1 MASRSTASVN
11 PAGVSPEDPGNN
23 KKLVRN
29 LGLFDVYS
37 ISTGAMFSS
46 GLFLLPGI
54 AAAATGNSVFL
65 AYFFAGFLILPA
77 MYCMAELA
85 TAMPKSGG
93 TYYFL
98 DRAMGPLVGTI
109 GGFGSWIAVV
119 FKAAFALVGM
129 GAYIS
134 LYLDL
139 PFTITAMLL
148 AIAFGVVNVVGAKE
162 TTQLQRVLVTTLVV
176 ILIGFTLLG
185 LVAASSGPEPL
196 LELNADYGA
205 FFLTGTVGFISTI
218 GLVFV
223 SYAGLT
229 KLTSVAEEIKDPDRN
244 IPLGMTLS
252 LLTATILY
260 TLGTFV
266 LIKVLEPAALAG
278 NEALGIEASLTPIA
292 DAGRVF
298 MGDWPLDL
306 GVILI
311 VVAAIAA
318 FASTGNAGI
327 MSASRYPY
335 AMAKDKLLPDRFGTL
350 GKFQTPTTAIFFT
363 VVVMIGVIAIFD
375 VAEVAKLASA
385 FQLLLFILVCV
396 AVIVMRE
403 SRIPTYKP
411 GFKTPL
417 YPWLPI
423 AGVLIGF
430 WLIIEMGVLAI
441 GFTGM
446 LAIMAVLWYNFYASK
461 RVERRGAIFHVADR
475 MSRNVYEG
483 LEHELMTII
492 NDRTQG
498 ENLSYESVVARSL
511 VTDFRYGQYDFET
524 LTVMMSEEGQ
534 KRYEIDAD
542 VTRKILMREVPTV
555 FRPISDGVRLARY
568 VDDQIKE
575 PELFIFRFGPK
586 ARLDLNLNDSDDV
599 HTLMFLLC
607 PPKPAG
613 LDMRIAGHLAEIV
626 QGEGFERRWL
636 SARSEA
642 ELNDVLVRDDH
653 FLHVPVSS
661 LPRLKSQIGKT
672 VRELAGM
679 GDVVVALIER
689 GDKMMIATPDNVL
702 MDGDIVALVG
712 EPDDILALR
721 RAPAEPSEE
730 E

>member
-1 MASRSTASVN
+1 MARTAEASVN
-11 PAGVSPEDPGNN
+11 EAGISPEDPGAP

-65 AYFFAGFLILPA
+65 AYFFAGFLIMPA

-129 GAYIS
+129 GAYIGI
-134 LYLDL
+134 YLDL
-139 PFTITAMLL
+139 PFEITAMLL
-148 AIAFGVVNVVGAKE
+148 AIAFGVINVVGAKE
-162 TTQLQRVLVTTLVV
+162 TTQLQRWLVTILVV

-185 LVAASSGPEPL
+185 LAAASRGPEPFL
-196 LELNADYGA
+196 QLNADYGK
-205 FFLTGTVGFISTI
+205 FFLSGTVGFISTI

-252 LLTATILY
+252 LLTATVLY

-266 LIKVLEPAALAG
+266 LIKVLEPEELFG
-278 NEALGIEASLTPIA
+278 SLTPIA

-298 MGDWPLDL
+298 MGNWPLDL

-327 MSASRYPY
+327 MSASRYPF

-350 GKFQTPTTAIFFT
+350 GKFKTPTVSIIFT
-363 VVVMIGVIAIFD
+363 VIVMIAVIATFD

-385 FQLLLFILVCV
+385 FQLLLFVFVCV
-396 AVIVMRE
+396 AVVVMRE

-411 GFKTPL
+411 GFRTPF
-417 YPWLPI
+417 YPWVPI
-423 AGVLIGF
+423 AGVFIGF

-446 LAIMAVLWYNFYASK
+446 LAILGALWYQFYASK
-461 RVERRGAIFHVADR
+461 RVERRGAIFNVAER
-475 MSRNVYEG
+475 MGRQAYEG

-492 NDRTQG
+492 NDRTQA
-498 ENLSYESVVARSL
+498 ENLSYESVIARSL
-511 VTDFRYGQYDFET
+511 VTDFRYGQYDLPT
-524 LTVMMSEEGQ
+524 LAEMMAEEGAA
-534 KRYEIDAD
+534 RYEIDNA
-542 VTRKILMREVPTV
+542 VTQSILGAEPVV

-568 VDDQIKE
+568 VDERIRE

-586 ARLDLNLNDSDDV
+586 ARLDLDLDASDDV

-636 SARSEA
+636 SAQSEA
-642 ELNDVLVRDDH
+642 DLNDVLVRDDH
-653 FLHVPVSS
+653 FLHVPVSK
-661 LPRLKSQIGKT
+661 LPRLKAQIGRT
-672 VRELAGM
+672 IGELTGM

-689 GDKMMIATPDNVL
+689 GDKTVIATPQNVI
-702 MDGDIVALVG
+702 MEGDIVALVG
-712 EPDDILALR
+712 EPEDLMALR
-721 RAPAEPSEE
+721 RAPARMSDEE
-730 E
+730 Q

>member
-1 MASRSTASVN
+1 MASRSDASVN
-11 PAGVSPEDPGNN
+11 PAGVSPEDPGQQ
-23 KKLVRN
+23 KKLARN

-129 GAYIS
+129 GAYIG

-148 AIAFGVVNVVGAKE
+148 AIGFGLINVVGAKE
-162 TTQLQRVLVTTLVV
+162 TTKLQRVLVTTLVV

-185 LVAASSGPEPL
+185 LSAASQGPEPFL
-196 LELNADYGA
+196 RLNANYGT
-205 FFLTGTVGFISTI
+205 FFLSGTVGFISTI

-229 KLTSVAEEIKDPDRN
+229 KLTSVAEEIRDPDRN

-252 LLTATILY
+252 LLTATTLY

-266 LIKVLEPAALAG
+266 LIKVLEPESLFG
-278 NEALGIEASLTPIA
+278 SLTPIA

-298 MGDWPLDL
+298 MGDWPLDI

-335 AMAKDKLLPDRFGTL
+335 AMAKDRLLPDRFGVL
-350 GKFQTPTTAIFFT
+350 GKYKTPTTAIFFT
-363 VVVMIGVIAIFD
+363 VIVMIAVIAIFD

-417 YPWLPI
+417 YPWVPI

-446 LAIMAVLWYNFYASK
+446 LAILGVLWYNFYASR

-511 VTDFRYGQYDFET
+511 VTDFRYGQYDFDV
-524 LTVMMSEEGQ
+524 LSDMMSEEGA
-534 KRYEIDAD
+534 KRYDIEAE
-542 VTRKILMREVPTV
+542 VTRKILRAEPTI

-568 VDDQIKE
+568 VDDRIKE

-586 ARLDLNLNDSDDV
+586 ARLDLDLEDTDDV

-653 FLHVPVSS
+653 FLHVPVAS
-661 LPRLKSQIGKT
+661 LPRLKAQIGKT
-672 VRELAGM
+672 VRELTGM

-721 RAPAEPSEE
+721 RAPAELSSEE